1 MEKLFVFGDFNW
13 LQEPE
18 FIGELCYEKLRG
30 SDSYAFKFDNGW
42 LNLHAGIKLSEDINN
57 YPGMQYTL
65 PGNDIFG
72 CFSDALPDRWGRT
85 LLKRREQL
93 QAEEEQRAPRN
104 LSSFDYLVGIDDF
117 SRMGGFRFK
126 KEKDGGFINVSP
138 SLKIPPLTEIRELI
152 YASQEIEKC
161 EEEDVMPEKKWIA
174 QLIQPGTSLGGAR
187 PKAGV
192 LDEEGRLCIAK
203 FPSRNDDYDA
213 GLWEHF
219 SHLLALQAGIHVAE
233 TRLWGGLGKYHTL
246 LSKRFDRTDEGRRI
260 HFASCMSLLGLK
272 DGDNA
277 QGGYGYLDIVDFI
290 LQGCCDVETN
300 LRELYRRVAFNI
312 CIGNSDDHFRN
323 HGFLLTPKGWTLSPA
338 YDMNPT
344 NNLYQSLLINAV
356 SNKADIQVL
365 LESCEDYMI
374 NRKVAQGII
383 KDVQTAVSNWKVLA
397 KQLQIPQREQAMFKD
412 RFKFNLNYNENI

>member
-30 SDSYAFKFDNGW
+30 SDSYAFKFDNDW
-42 LNLHAGIKLSEDINN
+42 LSLHAGIKLSEDINN

-65 PGNDIFG
+65 PDNDIFG
-72 CFSDALPDRWGRT
+72 CFADALPDRWGRT

-93 QAEEEQRAPRN
+93 QAEEEKRAPRN

-117 SRMGGFRFK
+117 SRMDGFRFK

-138 SLKIPPLTEIRELI
+138 SLKIPTLTEIRELI

-219 SHLLALQAGIHVAE
+219 SHLLAQQAGIHVAE
-233 TRLWGGLGKYHTL
+233 TRLLGGLGKYHTL

-260 HFASCMSLLGLK
+260 HFASSMSLLGLK

-383 KDVQTAVSNWKVLA
+383 KDVQAAVSNWEALA

-412 RFKFNLNYNENI
+412 RFKLNLNYNEGI

>member
-1 MEKLFVFGDFNW
+1 MPSSLTTIGSTFM
-13 LQEPE
+13 QESNSRKTSTTIPACNTPCLAMI
-18 FIGELCYEKLRG
+18 FLDVLPTLCLIDGEGLSSRG
-30 SDSYAFKFDNGW
+30 GSSCK
-42 LNLHAGIKLSEDINN
+42 
-57 YPGMQYTL
+57 
-65 PGNDIFG
+65 
-72 CFSDALPDRWGRT
+72 
-85 LLKRREQL
+85 
-93 QAEEEQRAPRN
+93 QRKSKGLRN

-277 QGGYGYLDIVDFI
+277 QGGYGYP
-290 LQGCCDVETN
+290 GYC
-300 LRELYRRVAFNI
+300 
-312 CIGNSDDHFRN
+312 
-323 HGFLLTPKGWTLSPA
+323 GFHSTRML
-338 YDMNPT
+338 
-344 NNLYQSLLINAV
+344 
-356 SNKADIQVL
+356 
-365 LESCEDYMI
+365 
-374 NRKVAQGII
+374 
-383 KDVQTAVSNWKVLA
+383 
-397 KQLQIPQREQAMFKD
+397 
-412 RFKFNLNYNENI
+412 

>member
-13 LQEPE
+13 LHEPE
-18 FIGELCYEKLRG
+18 LIGELCYEKLRG
-30 SDSYAFKFDNGW
+30 SDSYAFKFEGNW
-42 LNLHAGIKLSEDINN
+42 LKFHAGIKLSDDINN

-65 PGNDIFG
+65 PGKDVFG

-93 QAEEEQRAPRN
+93 QAEEEKRAPCN

-126 KEKDGGFINVSP
+126 KEINGEFINVSP
-138 SLKIPPLTEIRELI
+138 SLKIPPLTEIKELI

-161 EEEDVMPEKKWIA
+161 EEEDVLPEKKWIA

-192 LDEEGRLCIAK
+192 LDEKDKLCIAK

-219 SHLLALQAGIHVAE
+219 SHLLAKQAGIHVAE
-233 TRLWGGLGKYHTL
+233 TRVLGGLGKYHTL
-246 LSKRFDRTDEGRRI
+246 LSKRFDRTDEGKRI
-260 HFASCMSLLGLK
+260 HFASSMSLLGLK

-290 LQGCCDVETN
+290 LQGCCDVEKN
-300 LRELYRRVAFNI
+300 LQELYRRVAFNI

-323 HGFLLTPKGWTLSPA
+323 HGFLLTSKGWTLSPA

-344 NNLYQSLLINAV
+344 NNVYQSLLINES

-365 LESCEDYMI
+365 LDACEDYMI
-374 NRKVAQGII
+374 NKKEAQGIV
-383 KDVQTAVSNWKVLA
+383 KDVQAAVSNWETLA
-397 KQLQIPQREQAMFKD
+397 RQLQIPQREQDMFKE
-412 RFKFNLNYNENI
+412 RFKLNLNYS

>member
-1 MEKLFVFGDFNW
+1 MDKLYVFGDFNW
-13 LQEPE
+13 LQTPE
-18 FIGELCYEKLRG
+18 LIGELCYEKLRG
-30 SDSYAFKFDNGW
+30 ADSYAFKFDNNW

-65 PGNDIFG
+65 PGHDIFG

-93 QAEEEQRAPRN
+93 QAEEEHRVPRH

-126 KEKDGGFINVSP
+126 KEMNAEFINVSP
-138 SLKIPPLTEIRELI
+138 ALKIPPLTEIRELI
-152 YASQEIEKC
+152 YASQEVEKC
-161 EEEDVMPEKKWIA
+161 EEEDVLPEKKWIA

-192 LDEEGRLCIAK
+192 LDEDGKLCIAK
-203 FPSRNDDYDA
+203 FPSRKDDYDA

-219 SHLLALQAGIHVAE
+219 SHILAKKAGIQVAE
-233 TRLWGGLGKYHTL
+233 TRVLGGLGKYHTL
-246 LSKRFDRTDEGRRI
+246 LSKRFDRTDEGKRI
-260 HFASCMSLLGLK
+260 HFASSMSLLGLK

-277 QGGYGYLDIVDFI
+277 QSGYGYLDIVDFI
-290 LQGCCDVETN
+290 LQGCCDVEKN
-300 LRELYRRVAFNI
+300 LQELYRRVAFNI

-323 HGFLLTPKGWTLSPA
+323 HGFLLTSKGWTLSPA

-344 NNLYQSLLINAV
+344 NNEYQSLLINAT
-356 SNKADIQVL
+356 SNKADCRVL
-365 LESCEDYMI
+365 LDACEDYMI
-374 NRKVAQGII
+374 NRNIAQGII
-383 KDVQTAVSNWKVLA
+383 KEVQDAVSDWESIA
-397 KQLQIPQREQAMFKD
+397 RQLQIPPREQAMFKN
-412 RFKFNLNYNENI
+412 RFKLNLN